1 MKGLRF
7 LLLVT
12 AICLASGVKAQFYSS
27 DQVYCYEYQYTTE
40 DGIKSEGSVG
50 RIVFVNFQNNMA
62 GIVFT
67 TKSEVASKG
76 VSYFEKEARNK
87 LAQNNRKFNSN
98 PANMHEQADII
109 AYDSS
114 NSSGSK
120 YTYRRQTKYANMS
133 YNGFGV
139 SVYWQKAFWNGDCYT
154 FTSDRNEY
162 VEWYVSAPQN
172 KVNFTFGGSPSDYTT
187 LRRYYKLIDAN
198 KLKPNVEDLW

>member
-1 MKGLRF
+1 MKVLRI
-7 LLLVT
+7 LLLCMT
-12 AICLASGVKAQFYSS
+12 MGLASGVKAQFYSS

-40 DGIKSEGSVG
+40 DGIKSENNAG
-50 RIVFVNFQNNMA
+50 RVVFVNFQNNMA

-87 LAQNNRKFNSN
+87 LAQNYRKFNSN
-98 PANMHEQADII
+98 PGNMYEQADIY
-109 AYDSS
+109 AYDSY
-114 NSSGSK
+114 NSTGSK

-133 YNGFGV
+133 YSGFGV
-139 SVYWQKAFWNGDCYT
+139 SVYWNNAFWNGDCYT
-154 FTSDRNEY
+154 FTSDRNDY

-172 KVNFTFGGSPSDYTT
+172 KVNFNFGGSPSDYTS